1 MARVP
6 VTVNGRRYD
15 IGCDD
20 GQENDVRRLA
30 ADLDR
35 RVASMAASVG
45 QVGDSRLLVM
55 TGLLMAHELE
65 QRQSAADSAAD
76 SAPAAAQ
83 APDMGEPGTGAPDAG
98 APHAQ
103 SLIAGEE
110 DEALCQWLESLA
122 ARVEVIAQKFAPGDG
137 EPADEPTAAAAEE
150 TAGIA
155 ARTESS

>member
-30 ADLDR
+30 GELDR
-35 RVASMAASVG
+35 RVASLAASVG

-65 QRQSAADSAAD
+65 QRQSPTDSAAGRAAD
-76 SAPAAAQ
+76 GGPGSGPGVDRAAALL
-83 APDMGEPGTGAPDAG
+83 AG
-98 APHAQ
+98 
-103 SLIAGEE
+103 GD
-110 DEALCQWLESLA
+110 DEALCQWLEGLA
-122 ARVEVIAQKFAPGDG
+122 SRIEAIAHKFTPGDG
-137 EPADEPTAAAAEE
+137 DAADEATGAAASA
-150 TAGIA
+150 ADGIA
-155 ARTESS
+155 ARPEIS